1 MRERMQLSRLS
12 AKVRCHP
19 CREKPSVS
27 NMPFLLIPGLNT
39 TPAVFAEVIPAL
51 WPFGPV
57 TVANHTQGE
66 GIAGIAATILA
77 DAPPR
82 FALLGFS
89 MGGYLALEIMRR
101 APERVTRLCLLDTTA
116 RPDTPEAT
124 QKRRDNIAKA
134 RDGRFEETLDGAF
147 DTAVHPDHLGKADL
161 RALSKAMSRAVGP
174 EAYQRHQEA
183 IIGRADSQPML
194 ATIRV
199 PTAVIVG
206 DADQITPPDA
216 AREMAAGID
225 GAVLT
230 VIERAGHMAVI
241 EQPEATIGA
250 IVAWAKA

>member
-1 MRERMQLSRLS
+1 
-12 AKVRCHP
+12 
-19 CREKPSVS
+19 
-27 NMPFLLIPGLNT
+27 MPFLLIPGLNT
-39 TPAVFAEVIPAL
+39 TAEVFRDLVPAL

-57 TVANHTQGE
+57 TVANHTRGE

-89 MGGYLALEIMRR
+89 MGGYLAFEIMRQ
-101 APERVTRLCLLDTTA
+101 APERVMKLCLLDTTA

-147 DTAVHPDHLGKADL
+147 DTAVHPDHLGKAEL
-161 RALSKAMSRAVGP
+161 RALSKAMSRAVGH
-174 EAYQRHQEA
+174 EAYQRHQQA
-183 IIGRADSQPML
+183 ILSRPDSRATL
-194 ATIRV
+194 AAIRV

-216 AREMAAGID
+216 AREMAAGIA
-225 GAVLT
+225 GATLT
-230 VIERAGHMAVI
+230 VVERAGHMAI
-241 EQPEATIGA
+241 LEQPETTIGA
-250 IVAWAKA
+250 IVAWARG